1 MIPTIG
7 ESTPVSSPPQLKMSP
22 FSGSQKGAVDNDK
35 EDSKIPRSSFSKE
48 SALYPPSKK
57 SPKSEQRK
65 TKKVVRKVSFQC
77 PDKSDSSSN
86 AEEGRSP
93 SLPQQEEDA
102 VEKSDRVVSFN
113 RRVRIR
119 KIRQLEDMPEDQ
131 IEATYFSEQELME
144 IRNGL
149 RTKIRSLVEQN
160 FQEELHEDCIDDEK
174 IETSFCIRGLEH
186 EFPRGKYRRKQ
197 LKMMSRGAVFEEQ
210 RLQREF
216 FVHNERS
223 ESTHD
228 TASTIGSFSYANE
241 DPSLAIADVYRIESK
256 AAVQLALAYAK
267 RDEFVAD
274 QIYFAHQAI

>member
-7 ESTPVSSPPQLKMSP
+7 EANSASAAPQLKMSSLSEAP
-22 FSGSQKGAVDNDK
+22 KGAVASNDR
-35 EDSKIPRSSFSKE
+35 EDAKIPKSSFSKE
-48 SALYPPSKK
+48 STLPKK
-57 SPKSEQRK
+57 SLKSDQH
-65 TKKVVRKVSFQC
+65 KVQKAGRKVSFM
-77 PDKSDSSSN
+77 PETVTAERPYPRNNTGEDSL
-86 AEEGRSP
+86 EG
-93 SLPQQEEDA
+93 ET
-102 VEKSDRVVSFN
+102 KNCDRVVSFN
-113 RRVRIR
+113 KRVRIR
-119 KIRQLEDMPEDQ
+119 KIRQLEDMTPEQ
-131 IEATYFSEQELME
+131 IEATYFTEKELVD

-149 RTKIRSLVEQN
+149 RTQIRSLVEQN
-160 FQEELHEDCIDDEK
+160 FQEDEHEDCIDDEK

-197 LKMMSRGAVFEEQ
+197 LKMMSRGAVLEEQ

-216 FVHNERS
+216 FIHSERS

-228 TASTIGSFSYANE
+228 TASTIGSYSMVHE

-256 AAVQLALAYAK
+256 PAVQLALEYAK